1 MPLTSKGNEIKS
13 AMIKEYGEKKGEE
26 VFYAS
31 KNAGKISGV
40 DEMNEGSEGLKT
52 YGDDVNW
59 KDDSHHHEF
68 AGKTGPEIEDKRK
81 SHDDD
86 DDKRRDAGMGLVHA
100 KEEPHASEANSPKPM
115 DSLDAMEARNFPN
128 DPFGDKNPQGG
139 FEWEKVMSPS
149 QMKSGPL
156 NIFKE

>member
-86 DDKRRDAGMGLVHA
+86 DDKHRDAGMGLVHA
-100 KEEPHASEANSPKPM
+100 KEEPHASEANYPKPM

-156 NIFKE
+156 NIFRE

>member
-40 DEMNEGSEGLKT
+40 DEMDEGSEGLKT

-68 AGKTGPEIEDKRK
+68 TGKTGPEIEDKRK

-86 DDKRRDAGMGLVHA
+86 DDKHRDAGMGLVHA
-100 KEEPHASEANSPKPM
+100 KEEPHASEANYPKPM

-156 NIFKE
+156 NIFRE

>member
-40 DEMNEGSEGLKT
+40 DEMDEGSEGLKT

-86 DDKRRDAGMGLVHA
+86 DDKHRDAGMGLVHA
-100 KEEPHASEANSPKPM
+100 KEEPHASEANYPKPM

-156 NIFKE
+156 NIFRE

>member
-1 MPLTSKGNEIKS
+1 MPLTSKGESIKEH
-13 AMIKEYGEKKGEE
+13 MIKEYGEKKGEQ

-40 DEMNEGSEGLKT
+40 DEMSEGSEGLKS
-52 YGDDVNW
+52 YGDDKAW

-68 AGKTGPEIEDKRK
+68 EGKTGEEIEDKGK

-86 DDKRRDAGMGLVHA
+86 DDKHRDAGMGLVHA
-100 KEEPHASEANSPKPM
+100 KEEPHASEANYPKPM
-115 DSLDAMEARNFPN
+115 DSLDAMEANHFPN
-128 DPFGDKNPQGG
+128 DPFGDKMPDGG
-139 FEWEKVMSPS
+139 FTWEKVMSPS

-156 NIFKE
+156 HVFRE